1 MRIKDF
7 SEKYG
12 LQIYLEPG
20 EGIVNKTGVMV
31 AEILDTMTNVT
42 DIAII
47 DCSATCHMPDILEMP
62 YRANIFNSGQPGDYE
77 HTYRL
82 GGLSCLA
89 GDVVGDYSFEK
100 PLKVGDRIIFDDMAH
115 YTMVKTS
122 TFNGVQLP
130 SIAIW
135 NSQSDEV
142 RVVKGFTY
150 EDFRDRLS

>member
-1 MRIKDF
+1 M
-7 SEKYG
+7 
-12 LQIYLEPG
+12 
-20 EGIVNKTGVMV
+20 
-31 AEILDTMTNVT
+31 
-42 DIAII
+42 
-47 DCSATCHMPDILEMP
+47 
-62 YRANIFNSGQPGDYE
+62 
-77 HTYRL
+77 
-82 GGLSCLA
+82 
-89 GDVVGDYSFEK
+89 VGDYSFEK
-100 PLKVGDRIIFDDMAH
+100 PLKIGDRIIFDDMAH

>member
-1 MRIKDF
+1 
-7 SEKYG
+7 
-12 LQIYLEPG
+12 
-20 EGIVNKTGVMV
+20 
-31 AEILDTMTNVT
+31 
-42 DIAII
+42 
-47 DCSATCHMPDILEMP
+47 
-62 YRANIFNSGQPGDYE
+62 
-77 HTYRL
+77 
-82 GGLSCLA
+82 
-89 GDVVGDYSFEK
+89 
-100 PLKVGDRIIFDDMAH
+100 VGDRIMFDDMAH